1 MDFQQQQK
9 KQSIKEEFARLNK
22 WDEDTDLTMKQQRLM
37 TADSIVRQKE
47 KQEPAYEKAIGA
59 YDFEKVKVFGAAA
72 GEPLQE
78 LTPAKKAKCR
88 NRQDRQRENEAKKVV
103 RKRSE
108 EEGTEASLLQ
118 ERVDGTSYR
127 IHRSIEQ
134 EIVELEGNMVL
145 HRDAQDRPDYAAMK
159 YFSGLSSDQLVEDYR
174 QDDYEKRKKYL
185 KWMTDGLMKEN
196 IRAEYFNPEFI
207 AQSGGPLYTKIMRF
221 KAFKD
226 VYTDPLNKP
235 YFDNLSSMEKQLI
248 QIRILDMADL
258 YETVLRFQCRCCGIN
273 MDNGQ
278 YLGSDAEL
286 AATPEELQAVHS
298 FKERI
303 ERRNVQ
309 TRAVMASSYMTELT
323 NVEDTIEGLQ
333 QARRENIEQGEEQEL
348 QGSGLTGFLVGFA
361 PNTMIEIRKLF
372 TDNPEAYEANKP
384 LLDMLEQEFFRV
396 TDAGTEYTRKAKAID
411 EVRAKVDPTGVSE
424 TVAEKEFI
432 KFIMSEADQLA
443 LKQTALINRQNAL
456 RDAMKAI
463 VKNRKPENK
472 SSEKVIREFRQKLD
486 SKDKALQA
494 QIDAATAGWAERRL
508 NEVNDENA
516 EQWKAHERYDGTQE
530 LGTYFEYLTGQKQKQ
545 YTNQLDELGLDG
557 LIQEEITSGRIK
569 PIEHAV
575 QTRAGEVKGLTISRM
590 IGNMQVLTVVSDMT
604 VHQARDILKKLAT
617 GETGQEGTEEKD
629 RITGEG
635 LIEYKNVVYQY
646 LKGMERKYGKLL
658 TQLHPE
664 DVVKR
669 FNFHE
674 FGMEARMIQD
684 MVNLIDDNHTGIRL
698 LDDNNPADVEY
709 KALAG
714 YFFNAINAVN
724 LYVQFHSVYEPDSKN
739 MALSAVDIVHE
750 MEGARKYEDDIHEG
764 PSLKSGQMPYYV
776 QSVRQ
781 RYRNGTNVL
790 RQSGF
795 GRW

>member
-9 KQSIKEEFARLNK
+9 KQSIKEEFIRLNR
-22 WDEDTDLTMKQQRLM
+22 WDEDADLTMKQQRLM

-47 KQEPAYEKAIGA
+47 KQQPAYGKAIKS
-59 YDFEKVKVFGAAA
+59 YDFEEVKVFGAAA

-88 NRQDRQRENEAKKVV
+88 NRQDRQRENEAKKAV

-108 EEGTEASLLQ
+108 EEGTETSLLQ
-118 ERVDGTSYR
+118 ERVDGTSFR

-134 EIVELEGNMVL
+134 GIVDLEGNMVL

-159 YFSGLSSDQLVEDYR
+159 YFSGLSDHLVEDYR
-174 QDDYEKRKKYL
+174 KDDYEERKKYL
-185 KWMTDGLMKEN
+185 KWMTDGLMREN
-196 IRAEYFNPEFI
+196 IRAEYFDPEFI

-226 VYTDPLNKP
+226 VYTDPLNKT
-235 YFDNLSSMEKQLI
+235 YFDGLSSMEKQLI

-258 YETVLRFQCRCCGIN
+258 YENVLRFQCRCCGIN

-286 AATPEELQAVHS
+286 AATPVELEAVHS

-309 TRAVMASSYMTELT
+309 TRAVMASSYMAGLT

-333 QARRENIEQGEEQEL
+333 QARRENIEHGEEQEL

-361 PNTMIEIRKLF
+361 PNTMIEIRTLF

-411 EVRAKVDPTGVSE
+411 EVRAEVDATGAYG

-432 KFIMSEADQLA
+432 KFIMSEADQLS

-472 SSEKVIREFRQKLD
+472 SSEKVIREFRQKLG
-486 SKDKALQA
+486 SKGKALQA
-494 QIDAATAGWAERRL
+494 QLDAATAGWAERRL
-508 NEVNDENA
+508 NEVDD

-530 LGTYFEYLTGQKQKQ
+530 LGTYIDYLTAQKQGQ
-545 YTNQLDELGLDG
+545 YTAQLDALGLG
-557 LIQEEITSGRIK
+557 AMMREEVNSGRVK
-569 PIEHAV
+569 PLTHAV
-575 QTRAGEVKGLTISRM
+575 QTRAGAVKGLTVERM
-590 IGNMQVLTVVSDMT
+590 IGNMQVLTVISNMT
-604 VHQARDILKKLAT
+604 VHQARDILTKLAT
-617 GETGQEGTEEKD
+617 GENGPEGTEEKD

-664 DVVKR
+664 DVMKR
-669 FNFHE
+669 INFHE

-684 MVNLIDDNHTGIRL
+684 MVNLIDDNETGIRL
-698 LDDNNPADVEY
+698 FDENNPADVEY

-714 YFFNAINAVN
+714 YFFRAINAVIA
-724 LYVQFHSVYEPDSKN
+724 YVQSHSHYKPNSEGMEQQAEFLTLR
-739 MALSAVDIVHE
+739 MAE
-750 MEGARKYEDDIHEG
+750 AREFEDDIHEG
-764 PSLKSGQMPYYV
+764 PSLKTGQLPYYA

-781 RYRNGTNVL
+781 RYRNDTNVL
-790 RQSGF
+790 RQAGY